1 MNNVENISV
10 IIPAYNEE
18 NGIVDVIN
26 EIELLMNENNIQHE
40 IIIVDDGSTDKTVEK
55 VVSTNA
61 RLIKHQKNK
70 GYGSA
75 LKTGIKASIH
85 DQIAIIDADG
95 TYPVK
100 YLIKLIKNINGYD
113 MVVGARTGK
122 NVNIPLIRKPAKWA
136 LNKLANFLTNYP
148 IPDLNSGLRLFRK
161 KSLVKF
167 VHILPDGFS
176 FTTTITIAMLT
187 NNHNIK
193 YIPINY
199 DKRIGKSK
207 IRPIYD
213 TLNFIALITRMVI
226 YFKPLRVLMPIGII
240 LLTIDFV
247 KIIYDI
253 QIYNWHIATSTI
265 LLGMVAFNTIILAL
279 VADMITTIRNAALK
293 E

>member
-1 MNNVENISV
+1 MHSSISI

-18 NGIVDVIN
+18 NGISNVIS
-26 EIELLMNENNIQHE
+26 EIELLMNENNINHE
-40 IIIVDDGSTDKTVEK
+40 IIIVDDGSTDKTIEK
-55 VVSTNA
+55 VSSTNA
-61 RLIKHQKNK
+61 KLIEHQQNR
-70 GYGSA
+70 GYGAA
-75 LKTGIKASIH
+75 LKTGIRASIY

-95 TYPVK
+95 TYPVN
-100 YLIKLIKNINGYD
+100 YLVELIDNKKNYD

-122 NVNIPLIRKPAKWA
+122 NVSIPLIRRPAKWA
-136 LNKLANFLTNYP
+136 LNKLAIFLTNYP

-167 VHILPDGFS
+167 LHILPDGFS
-176 FTTTITIAMLT
+176 FTTTITIAMIT
-187 NNHNIK
+187 NNFNIK
-193 YIPINY
+193 YIPIDY
-199 DKRIGKSK
+199 KKRIGKSK

-213 TLNFIALITRMVI
+213 TLNFISLITRMVL
-226 YFKPLRVLMPIGII
+226 YFKPLRVLMPIGSI

-265 LLGMVAFNTIILAL
+265 LLGIIAFNTIILAL